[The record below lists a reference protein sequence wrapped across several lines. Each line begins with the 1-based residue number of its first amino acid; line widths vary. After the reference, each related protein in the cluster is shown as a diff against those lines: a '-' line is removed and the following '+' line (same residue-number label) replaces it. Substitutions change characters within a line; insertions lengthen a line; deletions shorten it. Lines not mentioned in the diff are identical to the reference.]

1 MKKYLYIYKA
11 TLIENLNYM
20 SSVMIRFLNF
30 IVMMFVFIN
39 LWQYIYSDSSQII
52 NGYTMEQMIW
62 YVLIAEV
69 LWFGT
74 RNKILTTEIS
84 EDIKTGNIAYNI
96 NKPYNYIYYIISK
109 HLGEITIKSIVF
121 FMLGMILGV
130 IFVGPINNFN
140 FLNMPFI
147 AISLILRNNYK
158 FYFENYN

>member
-52 NGYTMEQMIW
+52 SGYTMEQMIW

-109 HLGEITIKSIVF
+109 HLGEITIKSIIF
-121 FMLGMILGV
+121 FILGIILGI

-140 FLNMPFI
+140 FMNIPFI
-147 AISLILRNNYK
+147 VLSLILRNNYK
-158 FYFENYN
+158 FCFKNYN